1 MRAEGSYLLA
11 GPRHHIPVLGVSR
24 QNIWHHSRRKL
35 AKRRPCLGLML
46 GGKLAVLQA
55 PMCDGLAFD
64 PFSLL
69 DDGWSSAEV
78 RVCGRHVAQALM
90 VALVIVMLNEG
101 LDLRLLIFA
110 EM

>member
-1 MRAEGSYLLA
+1 
-11 GPRHHIPVLGVSR
+11 
-24 QNIWHHSRRKL
+24 
-35 AKRRPCLGLML
+35 ML

-78 RVCGRHVAQALM
+78 GVCGRHVAQALM

>member
-1 MRAEGSYLLA
+1 
-11 GPRHHIPVLGVSR
+11 
-24 QNIWHHSRRKL
+24 
-35 AKRRPCLGLML
+35 ML

-55 PMCDGLAFD
+55 PMCDGVAFD
-64 PFSLL
+64 FSLL

-78 RVCGRHVAQALM
+78 GVCGRHVAQALM